1 MKAILTGHSRG
12 LGAAIASELLAAG
25 IPLLALARH
34 ENTEL
39 AARYPGLIEQVCLD
53 LADPAALAGWL
64 AGDVLERFISDAG
77 EILLINNAGMLGP
90 VAPAGRQ
97 NADEIIRAVNLNV
110 TGPLLLANAL
120 AGRHDGGL
128 RILHVS
134 SGAARDAYPGWS
146 IYGATKAALDH
157 HARAVAQ
164 DRQPGLKICSLAPG
178 VIDTDMQAEIRHA
191 SPEQFPLLER
201 FRALKQDGLL
211 ASPQEVAA
219 KLVSYLLGDDYGQQP
234 VADLRTLDS
243 ARA

>member
-12 LGAAIASELLAAG
+12 LGAAIADALLAAG
-25 IPLLALARH
+25 IPVLALARH
-34 ENTEL
+34 GNAEL
-39 AARYPGLIEQVCLD
+39 AARHPDLLTEIALD
-53 LADPAALAGWL
+53 LGDPSALASWL
-64 AGDVLERFISDAG
+64 ASGALDQFLGDTSDV
-77 EILLINNAGMLGP
+77 LLINNAGTLGP

-97 NADEIIRAVNLNV
+97 QAEAIIHAVSLNV

-120 AGRHDGGL
+120 AARPGAL

-164 DRQPGLKICSLAPG
+164 ERRPDLRICSLAPG
-178 VIDTDMQAEIRHA
+178 VVDTEMQAEVRQA
-191 SPEQFPLLER
+191 TPEQFPLVER
-201 FRALKQDGLL
+201 FRALKRDGLL
-211 ASPQEVAA
+211 AAPAAVAA
-219 KLVSYLLGDDYGQQP
+219 KLVAYLRSDDFGRQP

-243 ARA
+243 SR